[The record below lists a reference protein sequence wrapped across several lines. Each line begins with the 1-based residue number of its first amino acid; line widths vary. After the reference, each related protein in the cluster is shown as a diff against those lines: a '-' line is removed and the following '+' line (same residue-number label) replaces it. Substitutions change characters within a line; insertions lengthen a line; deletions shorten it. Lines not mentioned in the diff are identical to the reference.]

1 MTRHV
6 LVKLPDEVYSELEKR
21 AREEGYVLVSDFVR
35 DLISRELGKSPFN
48 PRKLEQRIDRL
59 ENGDLPPRLQDAIWK
74 LIEEAI
80 AAKMAS
86 GASELGTTVP
96 EDSLEKLYRRIERE
110 VQKLLIPWTEK
121 IDDLAKRLAQ
131 LTEEVEEIKNKLSQ
145 EGGKEG
151 VVEGAERKRWHSEEQ
166 REKKRFTALD
176 RLKAQGIIFESDL
189 RTIRFKDSFFEKLKR
204 GGAKII
210 STSRYGRIAVHP
222 ETWERFMQ
230 VLNESAS
237 GDDAEVLEKLDDE
250 HLKMLFSALRED
262 GLLIFDRS
270 LGRWILEE
278 GVG

>member
-6 LVKLPDEVYSELEKR
+6 LVKLPDEVYDELEKR
-21 AREEGYVLVSDFVR
+21 AKEEGYVLVSDFIR

-48 PRKLEQRIDRL
+48 PRKLEQRIERL
-59 ENGDLPPRLQDAIWK
+59 ENGDLPPRLQDAIWR
-74 LIEEAI
+74 LVEEAI

-86 GASELGTTVP
+86 GATPSEVTVS
-96 EDSLEKLYRRIERE
+96 EESLERLYKRIERE
-110 VQKLLIPWTEK
+110 VHKLLIPWTEK

-131 LTEEVEEIKNKLSQ
+131 LTEEVEEIKSKLG
-145 EGGKEG
+145 EGSGKEG
-151 VVEGAERKRWHSEEQ
+151 GIENVEKRRWHQEEQ

-176 RLKAQGIIFESDL
+176 RLKVQGIIFESDL

-210 STSRYGRIAVHP
+210 PTSRYGRIAVHP
-222 ETWERFMQ
+222 ETWERFIQ
-230 VLNESAS
+230 VLNESTS
-237 GDDAEVLEKLDDE
+237 GDDAEVLEKLDNE
-250 HLKMLFSALRED
+250 QLKMLFSALRED

-270 LGRWILEE
+270 LGRWVLEE